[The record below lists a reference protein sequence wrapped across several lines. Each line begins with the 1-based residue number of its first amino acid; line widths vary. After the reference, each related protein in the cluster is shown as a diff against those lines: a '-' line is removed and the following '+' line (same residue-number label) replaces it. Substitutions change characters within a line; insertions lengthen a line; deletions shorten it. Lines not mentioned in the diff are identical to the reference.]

1 MSKILT
7 SPSSFGQVGP
17 EPVDLLVKSGYE
29 VINNPYG
36 RKLTEDEVIELAKDC
51 IGIVAGVEPLTPRVM
66 DSLPLLKC
74 ISRVGIGMDSVDLK
88 YAAQKG
94 IVVTNT
100 PNGPTRS
107 VAELTLAMTFALLRK
122 IPQADADLKNRVW
135 KKQTG
140 NLIFNKVIGVV
151 GLGRIGRLVSELF
164 RGIGNPV
171 IGYDPYSDPVW
182 AEKTGVKLVDF
193 ETILKSADIITLHV
207 PGNEDKSPVIGTKE
221 LELVKSS
228 AMLINISRG
237 GIVDEDALYNALT
250 TKKLTSA
257 AIDVFTEEP
266 YAGPLCDL
274 ENVVLTPHLGSYAEE
289 GKLLMEID
297 AVNNLIEALS

>member
-1 MSKILT
+1 
-7 SPSSFGQVGP
+7 
-17 EPVDLLVKSGYE
+17 
-29 VINNPYG
+29 
-36 RKLTEDEVIELAKDC
+36 
-51 IGIVAGVEPLTPRVM
+51 
-66 DSLPLLKC
+66 
-74 ISRVGIGMDSVDLK
+74 
-88 YAAQKG
+88 
-94 IVVTNT
+94 
-100 PNGPTRS
+100 
-107 VAELTLAMTFALLRK
+107 
-122 IPQADADLKNRVW
+122 
-135 KKQTG
+135 
-140 NLIFNKVIGVV
+140 
-151 GLGRIGRLVSELF
+151 
-164 RGIGNPV
+164 
-171 IGYDPYSDPVW
+171 
-182 AEKTGVKLVDF
+182 
-193 ETILKSADIITLHV
+193 V